1 MTLDRLARR
10 IVHAPTSLAAAAAV
24 GAVAGTVFATG
35 AVLLGVGTAM
45 VYPTLL
51 AAIGGALSAAMAV
64 PADREAAL
72 ITFLVTASG
81 MSFLGLSAAFWGLI
95 FGIAAHLLLGLRKR
109 IPAVASP
116 PAVGR
121 KEQPAR

>member
-1 MTLDRLARR
+1 MIAALAG
-10 IVHAPTSLAAAAAV
+10 LA
-24 GAVAGTVFATG
+24 
-35 AVLLGVGTAM
+35 
-45 VYPTLL
+45 LL

-95 FGIAAHLLLGLRKR
+95 FGIAAHLLLGLRKP